1 MKLLPHIFF
10 LFLHILLLPGCA
22 REDHSLTLP
31 HFKAQITGN
40 GFSSFVSPGRAAGL
54 TEFQTGDRILFF
66 CKGGINAE
74 GLILTFDGKNWQ
86 ADVPIEWEEKGK
98 AYFTAVY
105 PVLERDAGGNYA
117 KEQLYDKERWNL
129 KDILFCQDS
138 CEQNSVIRL
147 KFGHRFSQLNFIVE
161 EGLNS
166 RTAEAGCRSAMIES
180 FDPRTG
186 KIAYASQD
194 IQSSQPNRHDGNV
207 YGFII
212 APSAPANT
220 SSVDFSLA
228 MSDQTTHSTRLSS
241 LVFQAGTAYSC
252 SVKMKDNG
260 IGIYTAEDFI
270 AFTYLIN
277 GESYNG
283 RKLEEFGETTN
294 GTTVYYLKN
303 DIEFTEEESDR
314 LKTIGG
320 AQLKGKAFKD
330 IFDGQGHTLS
340 HIRLT
345 KKLNGYTNYGIFGET
360 DTTGII
366 RNLTVEDVSFTQN
379 GNIGYVGLLV
389 GVNRGKI
396 YNCTVKDCTMKAA
409 SKSEVDYSGI
419 TCSNQGSIIN
429 CHADNI
435 NITTDKTVN
444 SMAGI
449 AKYNRGNIL
458 NCYVT
463 HMKFSGSTGGAHV
476 CYENRDNIQ
485 NCYVYGTEGKYNA
498 LCYSAINDSY
508 IAYCY
513 YPDTYKK
520 KPVEV
525 EQKPNHEMLLK
536 YDKNCLIKD
545 SNEAL
550 HEKMNQW
557 IDEIGKTKYPDF
569 KFTKWTEG
577 ENVPAT
583 FVTQP

>member
-1 MKLLPHIFF
+1 MQQKAIVRFVMDSDHGSFTLASPDMNVLAQDSALYLVSTSSMGVSATVKIEFSSIEPEAGYVCAALTLNGEDQTKSPVEDQQYSVTIKDDAVFGVTFSQPTRWDQYAAEAEEGTDYRWTGKYDTLEIYTPLGMAFLTNEMALSSDGFEGVTVKLMNDIDLGEKNTSTDTVEWYPIGGSDNKHIF
-10 LFLHILLLPGCA
+10 
-22 REDHSLTLP
+22 
-31 HFKAQITGN
+31 
-40 GFSSFVSPGRAAGL
+40 AG
-54 TEFQTGDRILFF
+54 
-66 CKGGINAE
+66 
-74 GLILTFDGKNWQ
+74 
-86 ADVPIEWEEKGK
+86 V
-98 AYFTAVY
+98 
-105 PVLERDAGGNYA
+105 
-117 KEQLYDKERWNL
+117 
-129 KDILFCQDS
+129 
-138 CEQNSVIRL
+138 
-147 KFGHRFSQLNFIVE
+147 
-161 EGLNS
+161 
-166 RTAEAGCRSAMIES
+166 
-180 FDPRTG
+180 
-186 KIAYASQD
+186 
-194 IQSSQPNRHDGNV
+194 
-207 YGFII
+207 
-212 APSAPANT
+212 
-220 SSVDFSLA
+220 
-228 MSDQTTHSTRLSS
+228 
-241 LVFQAGTAYSC
+241 
-252 SVKMKDNG
+252 
-260 IGIYTAEDFI
+260 
-270 AFTYLIN
+270 
-277 GESYNG
+277 
-283 RKLEEFGETTN
+283 
-294 GTTVYYLKN
+294 
-303 DIEFTEEESDR
+303 
-314 LKTIGG
+314 
-320 AQLKGKAFKD
+320 
-330 IFDGQGHTLS
+330 FDGQGHTLS

-520 KPVEV
+520 KPVEL